1 MLAPI
6 RPRPI
11 IPSCILSAPKLRIVR
26 GNTAGILDCVLHGL
40 RKCVQAGLQILA
52 EVDAQSAPAAFGE
65 NVEVAASLRGF
76 HDTKCIFLAWDC
88 QVGSIIAGNLQEDAA
103 VWAALVGLSCGVQ
116 KARAKAEASGDFLFV
131 ANDVAKFLEHFF
143 VFGVHRNVAEDGEV
157 VACTG
162 APKMF
167 LEHVNEFRAASKG
180 RGILFVGKEFY
191 ASGFEE
197 RRLGR
202 EMAG

>member
-26 GNTAGILDCVLHGL
+26 GNTAGILDCLLHGL
-40 RKCVQAGLQILA
+40 RKRVQAGLQILA
-52 EVDAQSAPAAFGE
+52 EVDAQSAAAAFGE

-76 HDTKCIFLAWDC
+76 HDTKRIFLAGDC
-88 QVGSIIAGNLQEDAA
+88 HVGGVVAGNLQEDAA
-103 VWAALVGLSCGVQ
+103 VWAALVGLSRGVQ
-116 KARAKAEASGDFLFV
+116 KARAEAEARSDFLLV
-131 ANDVAKFLEHFF
+131 AYGVAKLLQHFF
-143 VFGVHRNVAEDGEV
+143 IFGVHRNVAEDGEV
-157 VACTG
+157 IARTS
-162 APKMF
+162 ARKMLF
-167 LEHVNEFRAASKG
+167 EHVNEFCATSKG

-191 ASGFEE
+191 ASCFEE
-197 RRLGR
+197 WRLGR